1 MSSEKQY
8 TDLYEASRQMIF
20 DHAAPVMNAV
30 RDKAFDDFCAQ
41 GFLRGGGIIEVNQ
54 RLAVHLAGEYGEIGS
69 YLINIKHRFLCS

>member
-1 MSSEKQY
+1 MHIGIGVE
-8 TDLYEASRQMIF
+8 IF
-20 DHAAPVMNAV
+20 LAHGVEHT
-30 RDKAFDDFCAQ
+30 Q